1 MRPESA
7 AYRDEVR
14 PHLIDMAARGALIV
28 PMAGTYPLRDAAKA
42 LERVGGQHPGGKL
55 ALIP

>member
-1 MRPESA
+1 MNPESA

-42 LERVGGQHPGGKL
+42 LERIGGQHPGGKL